1 MSSVALGVESRHT
14 MRRQAVSSIACLV
27 LIAAAMKTGWL
38 QAVPSIAQ
46 LTAPAAASG
55 APAALQLADLGVDII
70 RMPPGLPPSASTLP
84 PSDTPLAPVGPGTGP
99 GTGPRGIAQPQG
111 RLLKVPV
118 RLGSQP
124 SEAHKAWLGVNTDP
138 LDLPLAISL
147 GRTGTDGALVT
158 EAAATSPAGQAGIRF
173 GDIIVGF
180 NDKPIGHMNELRQ
193 QVATAAPGVQ
203 VLLQVW
209 RVTTDDGDF
218 LHTLRRLAGGGNA
231 HVMYRLGR
239 MYAAGSGV
247 ARDDSEAVSWY
258 RKSADAG
265 NLNAMAALAVAL
277 LEGRGAAKDQP
288 EAVRLLRLASGK
300 DGVEANYRLGVLMV
314 QGRGVDKDVL
324 EGMRLLTRASDTGH
338 TPAMVDLGVMHNH
351 GIGVQVDFGKAA
363 QWYKR
368 AADLGSIAGM
378 VSLGYLYQQGK
389 GVEQNDFAAA
399 KLYRRAADLGSPHG
413 IHNLAAMLDR
423 GKGVERRDPEQAAEL
438 VLQAI
443 EMGNQFSYQQMA
455 KNAHSWS
462 AEFRRA
468 LQKKL
473 RDAGTFTG
481 RIDGTIGA
489 STITALD
496 AYISRHQ
503 RRVDPQVAHGTG
515 GRSL

>member
-1 MSSVALGVESRHT
+1 MSSVAFGIESRHS

-38 QAVPSIAQ
+38 HAVPSFAH
-46 LTAPAAASG
+46 LAAPAAASG
-55 APAALQLADLGVDII
+55 AVQLADLGVDII
-70 RMPPGLPPSASTLP
+70 RIPPGLPPSATAP
-84 PSDTPLAPVGPGTGP
+84 PSDTPLPPVGPGTGP
-99 GTGPRGIAQPQG
+99 GGIAQPQG

-124 SEAHKAWLGVNTDP
+124 SEAHKAWLGLNTEP

-147 GRTGTDGALVT
+147 GRTGAAGALVT
-158 EAAATSPAGQAGIRF
+158 EAAASSPAGQAGIRF

-180 NDKPIGHMNELRQ
+180 NDKPIGQMNELRQ

-203 VLLQVW
+203 AVLEVW
-209 RVTTDDGDF
+209 RVTSDDGDF
-218 LHTLRRLAGGGNA
+218 LRTLRRLAGGGNA

-239 MYAAGSGV
+239 MYATGSGV
-247 ARDDSEAVSWY
+247 ARDDSEAVSWF
-258 RKSADAG
+258 RKGADAG
-265 NLNAMAALAVAL
+265 SPNAMAALAVAL

-288 EAVRLLRLASGK
+288 EAVRLLRLASSK
-300 DGVEANYRLGVLMV
+300 DGVEANYRLGILMV

-324 EGMRLLTRASDTGH
+324 EGMRLMTRASNTGYA
-338 TPAMVDLGVMHNH
+338 PAMVDLGVMHNQ
-351 GIGVQVDFGKAA
+351 GIGVQVDFAKAA

-389 GVEQNDFAAA
+389 GVEQNDVAAA
-399 KLYRRAADLGSPHG
+399 NLYRKAADLGSPHG
-413 IHNLAAMLDR
+413 IHNLAAMYDR
-423 GKGVERRDPEQAAEL
+423 GKGVQRDAEQAAEL

-443 EMGNQFSYQQMA
+443 EMGNQFSYQQMT
-455 KNAHSWS
+455 KNAQAWTP
-462 AEFRRA
+462 EFRRA

-481 RIDGTIGA
+481 RIDGAVKA

-496 AYISRHQ
+496 QYISRNQ